1 MPPRAGR
8 LEPDPGPV
16 PRVPPATPTL
26 VLLTKRHTYLRGGQ
40 FEPEAMIELLCQMLE
55 QALGAMISPH

>member
-1 MPPRAGR
+1 MAAVLAAAGV
-8 LEPDPGPV
+8 GV
-16 PRVPPATPTL
+16 PRDLDRGTL